1 LGQVSNTPA
10 GSGFTAIAGGLQH
23 SLALRGELPAAA
35 FAPELS
41 LADIAFLQTFDTDGD
56 GALDDT
62 DNCAL
67 VPNPSQ
73 LDADGDGF
81 GNACDADL
89 NNDGAVG
96 LDDINAILGA
106 AGTANNPAADI
117 NGDGWVG
124 LDDAS
129 AALGMLGTAPGP
141 GAETCGAG
149 NPCF

>member
-1 LGQVSNTPA
+1 MNSARNDFDHLFFG
-10 GSGFTAIAGGLQH
+10 H
-23 SLALRGELPAAA
+23 
-35 FAPELS
+35 
-41 LADIAFLQTFDTDGD
+41 ADLDGV
-56 GALDDT
+56 LDDT
-62 DNCAL
+62 DNCL
-67 VPNPSQ
+67 ETPNPSQ

-141 GAETCGAG
+141 GGHGCTGPLPCGAG
-149 NPCF
+149 ASQ